1 MPSPP
6 PSALSRTPIVLSH
19 GLFGFGE
26 LSLGKFKLSYFN
38 RIDRALTAR
47 GFPLIVTRVH
57 PTGSIERRA
66 QQLKSSIL
74 KHLRSLS
81 RSTEQ
86 RAAPPTTDKRRRL
99 AKRGAD
105 DEGPLDAADC
115 DGKVV
120 IFAHSMGGLDARY
133 MISRLGMADRVAALI
148 TISTPHRGS
157 PYADWCLKNLG
168 MKLGAMRVARMLG
181 LDVQAIADLSTESC
195 NRFNDTVE
203 DSPAVRYFSVSAA
216 KPWKR
221 MAPFFIPSWRVISA
235 AEGDNDGMVSVS
247 SAQWGEHLATWEA
260 DHLQVINKHFAV
272 EFGKNRVGDMAPK
285 YLEIVDRLER
295 EGLCEK

>member
-1 MPSPP
+1 MPKPPTSP
-6 PSALSRTPIVLSH
+6 SRTPIVLSH

-26 LSLGKFKLSYFN
+26 FALGKFKVSYFN

-57 PTGSIERRA
+57 PTGSIGLRA
-66 QQLKSSIL
+66 HQLKTSIL

-81 RSTEQ
+81 RSTERRTV
-86 RAAPPTTDKRRRL
+86 RATTDKRSRK
-99 AKRGAD
+99 KRD
-105 DEGPLDAADC
+105 DEAAVDASC
-115 DGKVV
+115 DGKV
-120 IFAHSMGGLDARY
+120 IIIAHSMGGLDARY
-133 MISRLGMADRVAALI
+133 MISRLGMADRVAALV
-148 TISTPHRGS
+148 TLSTPHHGS

-168 MKLGAMRVARMLG
+168 MKLGAMKVARMLG

-195 NRFNDTVE
+195 ARFNDLVE
-203 DSPAVRYFSVSAA
+203 DAPQVRYFSVSAC

-221 MAPFFIPSWRVISA
+221 MAPFFIPSWRVIDA
-235 AEGDNDGMVSVS
+235 AEGDNDGMVSLT

-272 EFGKNRVGDMAPK
+272 EFGKNKTGDMAPK
-285 YLEIVDRLER
+285 YLDIVDHLVR
-295 EGLCEK
+295 EKLCDGATA

>member
-6 PSALSRTPIVLSH
+6 PTAPSRTPIVLSH

-26 LSLGKFKLSYFN
+26 MSLGKFKLSYFN
-38 RIDRALTAR
+38 RIDRALKAR
-47 GFPLIVTRVH
+47 GFPIIVTRVH

-74 KHLRSLS
+74 KHLRSQS

-86 RAAPPTTDKRRRL
+86 RAAL
-99 AKRGAD
+99 ATAD
-105 DEGPLDAADC
+105 NPNHARDDAGDC

-133 MISRLGMADRVAALI
+133 MISRLGMADRVAALV
-148 TISTPHRGS
+148 TLSTPHRGS

-168 MKLGAMRVARMLG
+168 MKLGAMKVARMLG
-181 LDVQAIADLSTESC
+181 LDVQAVADLSTESC
-195 NRFNDTVE
+195 NRFNDEVA
-203 DSPAVRYFSVSAA
+203 DVPGVRYFSVSAA

-235 AEGDNDGMVSVS
+235 AEGDNDGMVSLS
-247 SAQWGEHLATWEA
+247 SARWGEHLATWEA

-272 EFGKNRVGDMAPK
+272 EFGKNKTGDMTPK
-285 YLEIVDRLER
+285 YLEIVERLAD

>member
-1 MPSPP
+1 M
-6 PSALSRTPIVLSH
+6 PIVLSH

-26 LSLGKFKLSYFN
+26 LAVGKFKLSYFN
-38 RIDRALTAR
+38 RIDRALTTR
-47 GFPLIVTRVH
+47 GHPIIVTRVH

-74 KHLRSLS
+74 KHLRSQS
-81 RSTEQ
+81 RSTER
-86 RAAPPTTDKRRRL
+86 RAALPTTDKPRRP
-99 AKRGAD
+99 AKREAD
-105 DEGPLDAADC
+105 ELEVELNGDDDGDAGDC
-115 DGKVV
+115 DGRVV

-133 MISRLGMADRVAALI
+133 MISRLGMANRVAALI
-148 TISTPHRGS
+148 TLSTPHRGS

-195 NRFNDTVE
+195 NRFNDAIE
-203 DSPAVRYFSVSAA
+203 DAPAVRYFSVSAA

-235 AEGDNDGMVSVS
+235 AEGDNDGMVSVT
-247 SAQWGEHLATWEA
+247 SARWGEHLATWEA
-260 DHLQVINKHFAV
+260 DHLEVINKHFAL
-272 EFGKNRVGDMAPK
+272 EFGKHRVGDMTAK
-285 YLEIVDRLER
+285 YLEIVQRLER
-295 EGLCEK
+295 EGLCERP

>member
-1 MPSPP
+1 MASPP
-6 PSALSRTPIVLSH
+6 PSPLSRTPIVLSH

-38 RIDRALTAR
+38 RIDRALASR
-47 GFPLIVTRVH
+47 GFPVIVTRVH

-74 KHLRSLS
+74 KHLRSLG
-81 RSTEQ
+81 RSTTKTPDG
-86 RAAPPTTDKRRRL
+86 ATTDN
-99 AKRGAD
+99 
-105 DEGPLDAADC
+105 DAADD
-115 DGKVV
+115 DGCAGRVI

-133 MISRLGMADRVAALI
+133 MISRLGMADRVAALV
-148 TISTPHRGS
+148 TMSTPHRGS

-168 MKLGAMRVARMLG
+168 MKLGAMKVARMLG

-195 NRFNDTVE
+195 ERFNDQIE

-216 KPWKR
+216 KSWRR

-235 AEGDNDGMVSVS
+235 AEGDNDGMVSLT
-247 SAQWGEHLATWEA
+247 SARWGEHLATWEA

-272 EFGKNRVGDMAPK
+272 EFGKHRVGDMTPR
-285 YLEIVDRLER
+285 YLEIVEQLER
-295 EGLCEK
+295 ERLCEGDS